1 MMCRQWAGP
10 EDLRLEE
17 VPPPTLGPGQVRI
30 RIKAAGVSF
39 ATTLVIAGKYQR
51 KPPLPFAPG
60 TEASGVVTEV
70 GPGCQ
75 RLKAGDEVVA
85 VLDWGGLAEETV
97 AHEVNVF
104 PKAKNIGF
112 VEAIQL
118 AISYPTSGGA
128 LTWPSVLDVQKG
140 QTLLVHAA
148 AGGVGMAAVEIGKIL
163 GATVIATAGGPR
175 KTAFAREH
183 GADHVID
190 YRAGDFREEVLKLTG
205 GRGVDRVYD
214 PVGGDVFTQSLR
226 CMATE
231 GRICPIGFA
240 GGTIP
245 QVPANIL
252 LVKSIAVMGFN
263 YGYYAGWSPHDA
275 RFEEADKNLRPDGA
289 DPRLVRSRPLP
300 PPRRPHLPPRG
311 RPQGDGGAAGTQRHW
326 PARRG
331 DGLAASVS
339 TVFYRHWRRSTGQ
352 KARCDGISRPWRG
365 ELNGRKRRLN
375 GAKTAVSRL
384 PSRASP
390 IERDRSEHHERC
402 AKHQ

>member
-1 MMCRQWAGP
+1 MKAMICRQWGRP
-10 EDLRLEE
+10 EDLQLMDVER
-17 VPPPTLGPGQVRI
+17 PTLKPNQVRI

-51 KPPLPFAPG
+51 KPPLPFSPG

-70 GPGCQ
+70 GSDC
-75 RLKAGDEVVA
+75 RRIKVGDEVVA

-104 PKAKNIGF
+104 AKPNNIGF

-163 GATVIATAGGPR
+163 GATVIATAGGAR
-175 KTAFAREH
+175 KTAFARER
-183 GADHVID
+183 GAAHVID
-190 YRAGDFREEVLKLTG
+190 YRASDFRDEVLKLTN

-226 CMATE
+226 CLAVE
-231 GRICPIGFA
+231 GRICPVGFA

-275 RFEEADKNLRPDGA
+275 RFEESAKTFALMERIRGWCEA
-289 DPRLVRSRPLP
+289 GLC
-300 PPRRPHLPPRG
+300 RPHIDRTYRLEEAPTAMAALLERSVTG
-311 RPQGDGGAAGTQRHW
+311 R
-326 PARRG
+326 
-331 DGLAASVS
+331 LAV
-339 TVFYRHWRRSTGQ
+339 VM
-352 KARCDGISRPWRG
+352 D
-365 ELNGRKRRLN
+365 
-375 GAKTAVSRL
+375 
-384 PSRASP
+384 
-390 IERDRSEHHERC
+390 
-402 AKHQ
+402 